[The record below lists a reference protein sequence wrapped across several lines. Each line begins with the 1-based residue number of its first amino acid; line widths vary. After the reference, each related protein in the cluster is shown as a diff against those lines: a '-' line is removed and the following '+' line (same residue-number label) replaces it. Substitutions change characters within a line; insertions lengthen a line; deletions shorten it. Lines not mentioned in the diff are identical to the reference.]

1 MARRL
6 IERGHEVTMVC
17 VSSHMGD
24 TGLHEAPVR
33 GVRRGTVDGIDV
45 IEIAI
50 PYSNYDSL
58 IRRTIT
64 FFRYAIRATWIAVTQ
79 PCDLVF
85 ATSTPLTAGIPGIAA
100 RWLRGR
106 RFVFEVRDLW
116 PELPRAM
123 GVVRNPIVLWGMS
136 LLEWCSYHSA
146 HACIGLAPGIVDGIA
161 RRGVDRS
168 RIHMIPNAADLD
180 LFSPPDSRNPPT
192 MGMTAVFTGALGA
205 ANGADAILDAAAE
218 LIRRGDKS
226 VRIDFIGDGKLKPHL
241 ARRARE
247 EHLANCC
254 FVDPIPKTQ
263 LAQRMRKVDVG
274 LMVLA
279 NIPAFYFGTSPN
291 KFFDYLAAGLPVI
304 CNYPGWV
311 TDLIRKHECGISVPP
326 DDPKA
331 FAQALQLLSTEPARR
346 ENMGHQ
352 SRQLAERLFDR
363 SMLAERFVSVLEAA
377 ADRS

>member
-1 MARRL
+1 MRVLYFHQYFSTRGGATGTRSYSMARRL
-6 IERGHEVTMVC
+6 IERGHQVTMVC
-17 VSSHMGD
+17 VSSHRGD
-24 TGLHEAPVR
+24 TGLHGPSVR
-33 GVRRGTVDGIDV
+33 GLRRGTVDGIDV

-64 FFRYAIRATWIAVTQ
+64 FLQYAVRATWIAVTQ

-85 ATSTPLTAGIPGIAA
+85 ATSTPLTAGIPGIVA

-116 PELPRAM
+116 PELPRSM
-123 GVVRNPIVLWGMS
+123 GVVRNPIVLWAMS

-161 RRGVDRS
+161 RRGINRN

-180 LFSPPDSRNPPT
+180 LFSPPVAGVQQATP
-192 MGMTAVFTGALGA
+192 MTAVFTGALGA

-218 LIRRGDKS
+218 LSRRGDQS
-226 VRIDFIGDGKLKPHL
+226 VRIEFIGDGKLKPVL
-241 ARRARE
+241 AARAERE
-247 EHLANCC
+247 GLSNCS
-254 FVDPIPKTQ
+254 FREPIPKTQ
-263 LAQRMRKVDVG
+263 LAQRMREVDVG

-279 NIPAFYFGTSPN
+279 NVPAFYYGTSPN

-304 CNYPGWV
+304 CNYPGWIA
-311 TDLIRKHECGISVPP
+311 DLITQHGCGIAVPP
-326 DDPKA
+326 NDRAA
-331 FAQALQLLSTEPARR
+331 FADALLCLRSDTT
-346 ENMGHQ
+346 
-352 SRQLAERLFDR
+352 SRHSLG
-363 SMLAERFVSVLEAA
+363 
-377 ADRS
+377 